1 MEKPITMAEAPGDI
15 DILFWIGCAG
25 SFDERAKKVTRAV
38 ITLLQAAQVNF
49 AVLGEEEK
57 CTGDPARRAGNE
69 FLFQV
74 QAIANIETLN
84 NYRIKKILTACPHC
98 FNSLKN
104 EYSALGGKY
113 EVVHH
118 TVFLQQLAE
127 EGKLKLKKQNHGIV
141 FHDSCYLGRVNN
153 IYEPPR
159 RLLNQVG
166 SLIEMKRNRANGMCC
181 GAGGAQ
187 LFKEAEKG
195 NKEISTDRAEE
206 ALDTKAATIA
216 VACPFCL
223 TMMTDGVKK
232 KDARTTVKDIA
243 ELMAEALAD

>member
-1 MEKPITMAEAPGDI
+1 MTMSEASGPIDV
-15 DILFWIGCAG
+15 LFWIGCAG

-38 ITLLQAAQVNF
+38 ITLLQAAGVKF

-74 QAIANIETLN
+74 QALSNIETLN
-84 NYRIKKILTACPHC
+84 NYGIKKILTACPHC

-113 EVVHH
+113 DVVHH
-118 TVFLQQLAE
+118 TVFLQQLAA
-127 EGKLKLKKQNHGIV
+127 EGKLKLKKQYDAV
-141 FHDSCYLGRVNN
+141 TFHDSCYLGRVNG
-153 IYEPPR
+153 IYDPPR
-159 RLLNQVG
+159 QLLNQIG
-166 SLIEMKRNRANGMCC
+166 SVIEMKRRRANGMCC

-187 LFKEAEKG
+187 LFKEPEKG

-206 ALDTKAATIA
+206 ALDTKATTIA

-223 TMMTDGVKK
+223 TMMTDGVKNK
-232 KDARTTVKDIA
+232 NANTAVKDIA
-243 ELMAEALAD
+243 ELMAEALDNG